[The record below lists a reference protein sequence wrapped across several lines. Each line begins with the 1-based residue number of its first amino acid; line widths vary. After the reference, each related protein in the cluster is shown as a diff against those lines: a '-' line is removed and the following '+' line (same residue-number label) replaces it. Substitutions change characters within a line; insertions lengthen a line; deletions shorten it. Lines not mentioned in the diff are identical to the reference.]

1 MTYSCTLV
9 TTGKLYKEI
18 QQYYVV
24 QHVILALRFQDINVS
39 VINKLYAYNGEIIIL
54 MVATNL
60 LQSILIYGKTLYY
73 FEDINDNIDH
83 FGASAWT
90 RSQSR
95 FLSV

>member
-1 MTYSCTLV
+1 M
-9 TTGKLYKEI
+9 
-18 QQYYVV
+18 VV
-24 QHVILALRFQDINVS
+24 
-39 VINKLYAYNGEIIIL
+39 
-54 MVATNL
+54 TNL